1 MENYSELCS
10 RQLQEVTW
18 THLEL
23 RSRLAQLWQRVT
35 ESKIPQRG
43 SLSLELGG
51 PGLVW
56 WTRTWAWARWL
67 LNGFTWIQSART
79 ITAWLVV
86 VSKKIADWW
95 TRVGSWVQQW
105 VTVPLTSADTFCLC
119 NHQLV
124 TDKSRSRVV
133 SCIALVC
140 LRSLNHL
147 SFQS

>member
-51 PGLVW
+51 PGLVDENLGLGKVAAQ
-56 WTRTWAWARWL
+56 RIHMDSIRAHHHRL
-67 LNGFTWIQSART
+67 IGCC
-79 ITAWLVV
+79 
-86 VSKKIADWW
+86 K
-95 TRVGSWVQQW
+95 
-105 VTVPLTSADTFCLC
+105 
-119 NHQLV
+119 
-124 TDKSRSRVV
+124 
-133 SCIALVC
+133 
-140 LRSLNHL
+140 
-147 SFQS
+147 